1 MSGFKSFLLRGSLVD
16 MAVGIVIG
24 IAFSNVVQ
32 GFVKDLVTPLIAAIV
47 GKPDFSQLVFTVN
60 HSQFRYGDFFNA
72 LISFVLIAA
81 VLYFLI
87 VSPYARLKAVFEKP
101 PAPEPETRP
110 CPYCLT
116 RIPVAARRC
125 AFCTSDLVE
134 TARSES

>member
-1 MSGFKSFLLRGSLVD
+1 

-60 HSQFRYGDFFNA
+60 HSQFRYGDFVNA

-116 RIPVAARRC
+116 PIPVAARRC